1 MDDGHVEG
9 PVGEGEDRF
18 DGYVVSVED
27 ARRLRALRSCKRMY
41 FNFRLK
47 FANLQTYAPNT

>member
-1 MDDGHVEG
+1 MDDGHDED

-27 ARRLRALRSCKRMY
+27 ARRLRALRSCK
-41 FNFRLK
+41 K
-47 FANLQTYAPNT
+47 I